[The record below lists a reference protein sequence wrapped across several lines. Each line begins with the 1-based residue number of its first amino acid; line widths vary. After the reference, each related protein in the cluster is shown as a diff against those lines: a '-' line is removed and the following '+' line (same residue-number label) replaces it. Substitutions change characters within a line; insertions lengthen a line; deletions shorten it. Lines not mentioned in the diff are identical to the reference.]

1 VALLFSLSTL
11 SFAANRADS
20 VKVSEQAKAQ
30 ALVQYGKLPLSFEE
44 NRGQADASVKYLAHG
59 NDYSILLAPS
69 EVVLN
74 LESAGKAGRQ
84 SSIRMGFAGGKA
96 SPVMTGTD
104 KQIAVSSYFIG
115 TDAAKWVTG
124 APNFAR
130 VHYREVYPGIDLAFY
145 GNQGRLEYDFVVA
158 PGADPKAIRLA
169 FDGVDSL
176 RIDSAGDLVVK
187 TAAGEIR
194 QHKPIVYQQSDGLR
208 QTIDGRYV
216 LQAHNHVAF
225 EVGKYDARKPL
236 IVDPVLSFATYLG
249 SPGDELDFAI
259 SAAASQA
266 TFPAVAV
273 DQQGNVYITGFNGG
287 SAQTF
292 TGHPTTLTGSLP
304 DVFVVKLSPTGT
316 LLYDVVFGGNLTG
329 FSIGGGIAVDSLGS
343 AYVAGFTSSPG
354 FPVTAGAPQTTLNG
368 LVNAFVTKLTATGTA
383 LSYSTYLG
391 GSGSFW
397 GRAIAVDHSGNAYVT
412 GTASASGSTSFPLVG
427 ALSTNTSSAGFL
439 TEVNSTGT
447 GFAYST
453 YLAAGIGYGVAV
465 DSNGDAYVTGSTGT
479 AAASS
484 PAQAYVLKVNA
495 GGGAIGYGPVTFG
508 SSGANLQTIGFGI
521 ALDTGNNAYVAGMT
535 NDPNFTQITS
545 GSGAQKTYGG
555 GLTDGFALKLNSSG
569 SLQYGTYIGGL
580 GSNIIPERAS
590 GIGVDQTGNAYVSG
604 TTECIGFPTANPIS
618 GARNGVAS
626 VLMEGTISGSSS
638 TWSPISPA
646 LSGAFDQ
653 VSALAFDSSGNLYAG
668 TDASNAAGGG
678 VYKLSGGV
686 WSQANSGVTSTTI
699 DAIAVDPITP
709 SDVYAVGS
717 GQIYESE
724 NGGTGWTATGPGVGT
739 GAVMAV
745 GKDSSSTSTVYVGS
759 NTGLIYSSNG
769 GSSWNNPV
777 AAPGTTPGAAIL
789 AMLADPTNNM
799 TAYAGTVYGAYK
811 TIDGGAHWTAAS
823 NGLPTVGG
831 ILLPVTGMA
840 VYSGSSPATVYAA
853 TPNGLFYTI
862 NGGNNW
868 TQAFLGQVQS
878 TPLLVAV
885 DAGDNV
891 YVTFNGG
898 GMATSPNG
906 GTNPADWSSLT
917 YSGLT
922 HNSILALVTPP
933 TGSGNAY
940 AGTVAATTAFL
951 TEISSTGQT
960 FSSSTCI
967 GGADNNLGQSIA
979 VTPVGAA
986 YVSGATVATNFPAT
1000 TGAVQTTNAGQYD
1013 AFVMG
1018 TDVPPAQ
1025 ITTPVPGITL
1035 SGSSADFTWN
1045 AASGATEYQL
1055 TVGTTPGGT
1064 NVFSG
1069 TTAGTSQTV
1078 SAIPCTGT
1086 GATIY
1091 VQLSAEV
1098 GGSFQPAANYSY
1110 KCKTGLGDF
1119 NGDGYQDVLW
1129 QNNSTDQVTVHHFD
1143 GAQGATDIGWNW
1155 LNQTG
1160 EPSGWVLV
1168 GAADFDG
1175 NGVPDLVWEYMP
1187 TGQATVNYYGGPGG
1201 NTYLGWNWLV
1211 FVGNPGWTVAAVADM
1226 NGDGIPDLIWQNNTT
1241 NQVTVNYFGGNKG
1254 SVYQGWA
1261 WLNSVGEPAG
1271 WRVVG
1276 AADFDGNGTPDL
1288 VWEYMPTGQVS
1299 VNYYGGTGG
1308 TTYQGWKW
1316 LNSSGNPGW
1325 TVAGASDFNGDGV
1338 PDLVWENNTTGQVTV
1353 NYYGGPQGAVYQGWN
1368 WLAQTGY
1375 VGWKAVVPR

>member
-1 VALLFSLSTL
+1 MNLRNLTSLPVVLMFSLSTL
-11 SFAANRADS
+11 SIAANGADQVRAS
-20 VKVSEQAKAQ
+20 QQAKAQ

-74 LESAGKAGRQ
+74 LQSAGKAGHQ
-84 SSIRMGFAGGKA
+84 SSIRMGFAGAKS
-96 SPVMTGTD
+96 SPVMGATDRQTG
-104 KQIAVSSYFIG
+104 VSSYFIG
-115 TDAAKWVTG
+115 NDASKWVAG

-145 GNQGRLEYDFVVA
+145 GNQGKLEYDFVLA

-169 FDGVDSL
+169 FDGVEGL
-176 RIDSAGDLVVK
+176 RIDGAGDLVLK

-194 QHKPIVYQQSDGLR
+194 QHRPIVYQESNGER
-208 QTIDGRYV
+208 HSIEGRYV
-216 LQAHNHVAF
+216 LQAKNHVAF
-225 EVGKYDARKPL
+225 EVGRYDSRQPL
-236 IVDPVLSFATYLG
+236 VVDPVLSFATYLG

-273 DQQGNVYITGFNGG
+273 DQQGNVYVTGFNGG

-292 TGHPTTLTGSLP
+292 IGHPTTLTGSQP
-304 DVFVVKLSPTGT
+304 DVFVVKLSPSGA

-329 FSIGGGIAVDSLGS
+329 YSIGGGIAVDSTGS
-343 AYVAGFTSSPG
+343 AYVTGFTSSPG
-354 FPVTAGAPQTTLNG
+354 FPVTAGAPQSTLNG
-368 LVNAFVTKLTATGTA
+368 TFNAFVTKLSTSGTA

-391 GSGSFW
+391 GSGNFW

-427 ALSTNTSSAGFL
+427 ALSSTPAAGFL
-439 TEVNSTGT
+439 TEVNTTGT

-453 YLAAGIGYGVAV
+453 YLSAGIGYGIAV
-465 DSNGDAYVTGSTGT
+465 DSNGDAYVTGSTGN
-479 AAASS
+479 AMSPS

-508 SSGANLQTIGFGI
+508 TSGANLQTIGFGI

-569 SLQYGTYIGGL
+569 ALQYGTYIGGL

-590 GIGVDQTGNAYVSG
+590 GIGVDQNGNAYVSG
-604 TTECIGFPTANPIS
+604 TTECIGFPVDSPIS
-618 GARNGVAS
+618 GARNGVTS
-626 VLMEGTISGSSS
+626 VLMEGTINGSSS
-638 TWSPISPA
+638 SWAPVSPA
-646 LSGAFDQ
+646 LSGPFDE

-668 TDASNAAGGG
+668 TDASNASGGG

-686 WSQANSGVTSTTI
+686 WSSDSSGIASTTI
-699 DAIAVDPITP
+699 DAIGVDPITP
-709 SDVYAVGS
+709 SDVYAVGN
-717 GQIYESE
+717 GQIYKTST
-724 NGGTGWTATGPGVGT
+724 GGASGWAATGPGVGT
-739 GAVMAV
+739 AAVIAV

-777 AAPGTTPGAAIL
+777 TAPGPAPGSVVL
-789 AMLADPTNNM
+789 ALLADPTNFM

-811 TIDGGAHWTAAS
+811 TTDGGAHWSLVST
-823 NGLPTVGG
+823 GLPSVGG
-831 ILLPVTGMA
+831 ILLPVTSLA
-840 VYSGSSPATVYAA
+840 VYSGSSPATIYAA
-853 TPNGLFYTI
+853 TPNGLFYTTT
-862 NGGNNW
+862 GGSSW
-868 TQAFLGQVQS
+868 TQITIGQVVS
-878 TPLLVAV
+878 TPYLVAV
-885 DAGDNV
+885 DAGDDV
-891 YVTFNGG
+891 YVAFSGG
-898 GMATSPNG
+898 GMATATGGGLSPG
-906 GTNPADWSSLT
+906 EWSGLT
-917 YSGLT
+917 YGGLT
-922 HNSILALVTPP
+922 HNPIVALVTPP
-933 TGSGNAY
+933 SGSGIAY
-940 AGTVAATTAFL
+940 AGTVASTTAFL

-960 FSSSTCI
+960 FTSSTCI
-967 GGADNNLGQSIA
+967 GGSDNNLGQSIA

-986 YVSGATVATNFPAT
+986 YLGGATVALDFPAT
-1000 TGAVQTTNAGQYD
+1000 PGAVQTTNAGQYD
-1013 AFVMG
+1013 AFVIG

-1025 ITTPVPGITL
+1025 IITPDPGITL

-1055 TVGTTPGGT
+1055 TVGTTAGGS
-1064 NVFSG
+1064 NIFSG

-1078 SAIPCTGT
+1078 GSIPCSRTVG
-1086 GATIY
+1086 GTIY

-1098 GGSFQPAANYSY
+1098 GGSFQPAADYTY
-1110 KCKTGLGDF
+1110 KCKTGLGDY

-1129 QNNSTDQVTVHHFD
+1129 QDNSTHQVTVHYFD
-1143 GAQGATDIGWNW
+1143 GAQGATYIGWNYV
-1155 LNQTG
+1155 NNTG
-1160 EPSGWVLV
+1160 EPNGWQLV

-1187 TGQATVNYYGGPGG
+1187 TGQVTVNYYGGPEGD
-1201 NTYLGWNWLV
+1201 TFIGWSWLYEA
-1211 FVGNPGWTVAAVADM
+1211 GHPGWTVGAVADM
-1226 NGDGIPDLIWQNNTT
+1226 NGDGVPDLIWQNNTT
-1241 NQVTVNYFGGNKG
+1241 NQVTVNYYGGAG
-1254 SVYQGWA
+1254 GAVYQGWA
-1261 WLNSVGEPAG
+1261 WLNSAGEPSG

-1276 AADFDGNGTPDL
+1276 AADFDGNGIAGPGVGVYADRTSFGELLPGHD
-1288 VWEYMPTGQVS
+1288 VS
-1299 VNYYGGTGG
+1299 E
-1308 TTYQGWKW
+1308 
-1316 LNSSGNPGW
+1316 L
-1325 TVAGASDFNGDGV
+1325 
-1338 PDLVWENNTTGQVTV
+1338 E
-1353 NYYGGPQGAVYQGWN
+1353 
-1368 WLAQTGY
+1368 
-1375 VGWKAVVPR
+1375 VG